1 MFVLQVQQMSI
12 KTYDMEKSGIV
23 IVVIIMALLAAC
35 GFGKKH
41 STIVETSNNHR
52 LRIEYSGR
60 VTFNDEGTAIR
71 SISPDGY
78 VEYQNDDKKLNAKND
93 GRGGVSYELYDGYTK
108 INLDEYGKK
117 FIAEAVKV
125 MKRKGYSPP
134 QSN

>member
-1 MFVLQVQQMSI
+1 MSI
-12 KTYDMEKSGIV
+12 KTYDMEKRGIV
-23 IVVIIMALLAAC
+23 MVVIVMALLAAC

-41 STIVETSNNHR
+41 TTIVENTNNHH

-60 VTFNDEGTAIR
+60 VTFNDAGTAIR
-71 SISPDGY
+71 SISRDGY

-93 GRGGVSYELYDGYTK
+93 GKGGVSYELYDGYTK
-108 INLDEYGKK
+108 INLDDYGRK

>member
-1 MFVLQVQQMSI
+1 
-12 KTYDMEKSGIV
+12 MEKSGIM

-41 STIVETSNNHR
+41 TTIAENTNDHH

-60 VTFNDEGTAIR
+60 VTFNAEGTAIR

-93 GRGGVSYELYDGYTK
+93 GKGGVSYELYDGYTK
-108 INLDEYGKK
+108 INMDEYGKE